1 MIVKQ
6 LFISYWLFSINCG
19 DSQYF
24 HLNHMQGHK
33 LAGLLEAANKAYA
46 KLLIKAED
54 LEDDL
59 SFSEALFEMK
69 NSLDQINK
77 LSE

>member
-1 MIVKQ
+1 
-6 LFISYWLFSINCG
+6 
-19 DSQYF
+19 
-24 HLNHMQGHK
+24 MQGHK